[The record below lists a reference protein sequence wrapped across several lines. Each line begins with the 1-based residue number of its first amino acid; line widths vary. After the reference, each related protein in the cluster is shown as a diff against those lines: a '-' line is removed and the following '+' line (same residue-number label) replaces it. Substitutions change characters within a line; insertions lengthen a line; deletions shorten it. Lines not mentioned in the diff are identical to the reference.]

1 MIKQQPIRL
10 LFFSFLLVFLGVT
23 QYFLSPLVWPNRL
36 SAAEECTCPSDQD
49 ELTCNKTKQ
58 ACWQQKID
66 EKKQAANTLSGVIS
80 VLNGQIVVQELQI
93 SQTKLEIERL
103 VTEIQVLNQRISG
116 LNVSLDRLTSVLIER
131 VGASYKRRHTNPLNV
146 LLISDSL
153 NSFFSKYKY
162 LQVTQKHTTELMKQA
177 ESEKIQ
183 FDEQKALKEKKQEE
197 VDAKKGKLLQQQN
210 TLTKQRAEQQVLLQQ
225 TKNDEARYQAE
236 LAKTLA
242 EQAALSSIIA
252 GNGNETKVGEV
263 KEGDHIAT
271 IISGSSTC
279 SNGTH
284 LHLEV
289 VKDGGHRDP
298 AQYLKPIS
306 AIWNN
311 SPDEAFGF
319 GGDWNWPLN
328 DPAKINQ
335 GYGMTWYA
343 RVRRSYGGNPHTGI
357 DMMSKNG
364 DFTVKAVK
372 EGTLYRGSIACG
384 KGLLRYVKVDHKDG
398 DISTYYLH
406 INY

>member
-1 MIKQQPIRL
+1 L
-10 LFFSFLLVFLGVT
+10 
-23 QYFLSPLVWPNRL
+23 
-36 SAAEECTCPSDQD
+36 
-49 ELTCNKTKQ
+49 
-58 ACWQQKID
+58 
-66 EKKQAANTLSGVIS
+66 IS

-93 SQTKLEIERL
+93 SQTKLEIEQIVNEVNAL
-103 VTEIQVLNQRISG
+103 SQRIAG
-116 LNVSLDRLTSVLIER
+116 LNVSLDRLTGVLIER
-131 VGASYKRRHTNPLNV
+131 VGTNYKRRHTNPLNM
-146 LLISDSL
+146 LLVSDTL
-153 NSFFSKYKY
+153 NEFFTKYKY
-162 LQVTQKHTTELMKQA
+162 LQVTQKHTAELMKQA

-197 VDAKKGKLLQQQN
+197 VDAKKQKLVLQQS
-210 TLTKQRAEQQVLLQQ
+210 TLTKQRAEQQTLLQQ

-252 GNGNETKVGEV
+252 GNGTETKVKDV
-263 KEGDHIAT
+263 KEGDTIAS
-271 IISGSSTC
+271 IILGASTC

-284 LHLEV
+284 LHFEV

-306 AIWNN
+306 VVWNN
-311 SPDEAFGF
+311 GPDEPFGF

-343 RVRRSYGGNPHTGI
+343 RVLRSYGGNPHTGI
-357 DMMSKNG
+357 DMMSKNS
-364 DFTVKAVK
+364 DYSVKAVK
-372 EGTLYRGSIACG
+372 DGVLYRGSITCG
-384 KGLLRYVKVDHKDG
+384 KGLLRYVKVQHKDTG
-398 DISTYYLH
+398 LSTYYLH